1 VSRARYRRRHQAAA
15 SGKGIARAPVPQR
28 FVAIDGLRGFAL
40 CLMLVYH
47 AVFDLDWF
55 HVIRVDLNNEP
66 LWLVFRGIIVSLFLS
81 LVGVSLVLARRAH
94 RSSRAFWRRIALIA
108 GSALLVSL
116 ASYVTFRQTFI
127 IFGILHCIAISS
139 LLARPLVARP
149 RVALLVGIA
158 IIAIGNAVQLPL
170 FDAPWLNWIGLMTH
184 KPATEDYVPLLPW
197 LGVVL
202 VGIAVGHW
210 LLARERRVLAALDRA
225 TPSALAWLGR
235 HSLLIYLL
243 HQPVLLGILRVLV

>member
-1 VSRARYRRRHQAAA
+1 MSRARHRRQHAAAA
-15 SGKGIARAPVPQR
+15 SAKGIAGAPAARRVA
-28 FVAIDGLRGFAL
+28 AIDGLRGLAL

-47 AVFDLDWF
+47 AAFDLDWF
-55 HVIRVDLNNEP
+55 HVIHADLNNEP

-81 LVGVSLVLARRAH
+81 LVGVSLVLAQRAH
-94 RSSRAFWRRIALIA
+94 RGSRAFWRRIALIA
-108 GSALLVSL
+108 GSALLVSV
-116 ASYVTFRQTFI
+116 ASYVTFPQSFI

-139 LLARPLVARP
+139 LLAQPLVARP
-149 RVALLVGIA
+149 GVALIAGIA
-158 IIAIGNAVQLPL
+158 IIAVGNVVRLPL

-202 VGIAVGHW
+202 VGIAAGHW
-210 LLARERRVLAALDRA
+210 LLARGRRALAALDRA
-225 TPSALAWLGR
+225 TPAALAWLGR